1 VGSLNPYNQTKII
14 NADNDGNGEI
24 CMYGR
29 HVFMGYLNSEKKTQE
44 TIDKDGWLLTGDI
57 GKFDSNN
64 FLYVTGRLK
73 ELIITAGGENISP
86 VAIENAI
93 IAQQPELI
101 SNCMAIGDRK
111 NYLTLLVALKSK
123 LDPNTTASL
132 DELSDETIDLLKRN
146 GSNITKVSEVLA
158 GGNQTDFVNNS
169 IQAAIEKA
177 NINAISN
184 AAKIQKFKILPRD
197 FSIAT
202 GELGPT
208 LKLRRQIVF
217 KMYEALIEA
226 MYA

>member
-1 VGSLNPYNQTKII
+1 
-14 NADNDGNGEI
+14 
-24 CMYGR
+24 
-29 HVFMGYLNSEKKTQE
+29 MGYLNSEKKTQE

-64 FLYVTGRLK
+64 FLYLTGRLK

-158 GGNQTDFVNNS
+158 GGNQTDFVYNS